1 MKEHAASVVS
11 DEAFEKRSERWPDN
25 TPDTKEGYFIRDVF
39 DSASRY
45 FSVWECRSPDP
56 SRHVSRRCRRDCHQ
70 VRPSCN
76 LRVLLGTK
84 LSNPLSRWLPRAD
97 WGCASDPSGRSVSIH
112 QAAYTEPS

>member
-45 FSVWECRSPDP
+45 FSVRESHSSDLPGMYPAAAAETVIRYA
-56 SRHVSRRCRRDCHQ
+56 RR
-70 VRPSCN
+70 V
-76 LRVLLGTK
+76 T
-84 LSNPLSRWLPRAD
+84 
-97 WGCASDPSGRSVSIH
+97 
-112 QAAYTEPS
+112 